1 MARNALPRRL
11 VVNADDFGRSSSIN
25 QAIIRAHQEGILTTA
40 SLMVNEVACQEA
52 VVLAKAR
59 PTLGVG
65 LHLTLLCGHAAL
77 PPQQLPGLV
86 NNQGEFTSSPV
97 MAGCRYFLR
106 ARFIWYTVTRSRPAI
121 PARKVAVHASGDRY
135 DHEKVLCAFTWGM
148 K

>member
-1 MARNALPRRL
+1 
-11 VVNADDFGRSSSIN
+11 
-25 QAIIRAHQEGILTTA
+25 TTA

-106 ARFIWYTVTRSRPAI
+106 AGMLRAQLQAEIHAQF
-121 PARKVAVHASGDRY
+121 RKFQQTGLRL
-135 DHEKVLCAFTWGM
+135 DHV
-148 K
+148 